1 MKKALLI
8 VILTVMVA
16 FETFA
21 QTTKNQFTFNTRAWS
36 TNYWTYLLYNT
47 ADGVLTYFLTNGG
60 TEDETLF
67 EALIPSA
74 DLVFPVGMAKEGF
87 VDPNS
92 IYGPYHRAFSNPFKR
107 IGDWGVGVDL
117 SWSPTLV
124 GIYAGAY
131 YKSQEICFKT
141 LDQNLRA
148 FYVQPRCG
156 LIIGGEKTAVE
167 AGVYYDQVVGASGSW
182 TTWGDPNKDMFA
194 NGWGLDFS
202 LTYHSNNSNRITLL
216 MFSMPLHNYLNQNYA
231 AYDLGAMVRKVGYI
245 SLTHRIIF

>member
-1 MKKALLI
+1 M
-8 VILTVMVA
+8 
-16 FETFA
+16 
-21 QTTKNQFTFNTRAWS
+21 
-36 TNYWTYLLYNT
+36 
-47 ADGVLTYFLTNGG
+47 
-60 TEDETLF
+60 
-67 EALIPSA
+67 
-74 DLVFPVGMAKEGF
+74 
-87 VDPNS
+87 
-92 IYGPYHRAFSNPFKR
+92 
-107 IGDWGVGVDL
+107 
-117 SWSPTLV
+117 
-124 GIYAGAY
+124 
-131 YKSQEICFKT
+131 
-141 LDQNLRA
+141 
-148 FYVQPRCG
+148 QPRCG